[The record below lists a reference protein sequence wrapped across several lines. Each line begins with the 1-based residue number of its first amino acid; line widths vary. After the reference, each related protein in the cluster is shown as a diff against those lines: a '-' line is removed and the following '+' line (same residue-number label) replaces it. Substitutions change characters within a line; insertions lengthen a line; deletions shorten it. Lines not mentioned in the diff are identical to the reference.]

1 MCFLEEPAK
10 YLKNYKY
17 RDSSEVLNYDNPV
30 SLYVSSQLTLVSKR
44 VFSFVFMPCTEL
56 QYWKLHALT
65 VGAEAAV
72 LFQPS

>member
-44 VFSFVFMPCTEL
+44 VFSFVFMSCTEL
-56 QYWKLHALT
+56 WY
-65 VGAEAAV
+65 
-72 LFQPS
+72 